1 MYEFSRLEL
10 NALIERLI
18 ESAGEDQKARSAII
32 GIAASLRPMKGM
44 SLRATVDHR
53 SDRTSGATPEHG
65 NVEIA
70 TDQTEQKS
78 LQLGYGTMERVGF
91 YKLSRASLKRLLF
104 FPKEERILIH
114 HYWKADSSTESDSE
128 KPEAWCLGCTPKME
142 PVWFGRFTYTSVSLG
157 WFFLTVV
164 EIQELWGP
172 KPGRLHP
179 FTVEAALRAN

>member
-1 MYEFSRLEL
+1 MHEFSRLEL

-18 ESAGEDQKARSAII
+18 ESAGENQEARSAII

-78 LQLGYGTMERVGF
+78 LQFGHGTSERVGY
-91 YKLSRASLKRLLF
+91 YKLSRVRSKRF
-104 FPKEERILIH
+104 FVIPKEERVLIH
-114 HYWKADSSTESDSE
+114 HYWKADRSTESDSE
-128 KPEAWCLGCTPKME
+128 KPEAWCLGCTPKMV
-142 PVWFGRFTYTSVSLG
+142 PVWFGRFTYMSVSLG
-157 WFFLTVV
+157 WFFFTVV
-164 EIQELWGP
+164 EIEELWGP
-172 KPGRLHP
+172 KPGTLHSYG
-179 FTVEAALRAN
+179 VEVALKTH